1 MGAKKSRKKRGEF
14 KVLLLFFIVIIA
26 LSAACGFFYAAGKD
40 GETKDIKVETK
51 GKQTVQLSEEAK
63 SCHRTVDNFLLE
75 KRNSWQLKDSGP
87 QTKKEEIVSTGGEV
101 EWTQREVYVGVPVKT
116 ALYDAAAYLKT
127 RMDKAGYKLIEEKDA
142 KYHKIYKARM
152 LKFGIKVKEGEEKLR
167 YFPTDEV
174 YFFHNS
180 NLTGNDGIVK
190 GSAKTVKV
198 APVVKK
204 STTSDKKTGGSIKGK
219 YSGKMAVVIDDCG
232 YNNKALGEL
241 LNTDYPFTYAII
253 PYKQGSSEALNMI
266 KVAKKTAILHMAMEP
281 ENKAAMSEGANT
293 IMTDMS
299 SRKVK
304 RILEKA
310 LDSLPG
316 VEGMN
321 NHQGSKATADK
332 KTMEAVMKVMRK
344 RGLFFLDS
352 RTNSKSVAYQTAR
365 ENGVRAASNMLFL
378 DNTADPDA
386 IFAKIKEGMAMA
398 HKRGYVIVIC
408 HSRPATAKAWTKYG
422 KEVKAAG
429 VTLVPLKQLLR

>member
-1 MGAKKSRKKRGEF
+1 MGAKKRKRKRGEF
-14 KVLLLFFIVIIA
+14 KFLLLFLAVIIT

-40 GETKDIKVETK
+40 GETKDINAETQ
-51 GKQTVQLSEEAK
+51 GKQTVNLSEDAK
-63 SCHRTVDNFLLE
+63 TCHRTIDNFLLE

-87 QTKKEEIVSTGGEV
+87 QSKKEEIVSTGGEV

-116 ALYDAAAYLKT
+116 ALYDAADYLKT
-127 RMDKAGYKLIEEKDA
+127 RMDKAGYRLIEEKDA

-152 LKFGIKVKEGEEKLR
+152 LKFGIKVKEGEENIR

-190 GSAKTVKV
+190 GSAEKTAV
-198 APVVKK
+198 AAVVKK
-204 STTSDKKTGGSIKGK
+204 SVSKDKTTSSIKGK

-253 PYKQGSSEALNMI
+253 PYKQGSTEALNMI
-266 KVAKKTAILHMAMEP
+266 KVAKKTPILHMAMEP
-281 ENKAAMSEGANT
+281 NNKAAMSEGANT

-299 SRKVK
+299 SRKVR

-332 KTMEAVMKVMRK
+332 DTMEAVMKVMKK

-352 RTNSKSVAYQTAR
+352 RTNSKSVAYDVAKK
-365 ENGVRAASNMLFL
+365 NGVRTASNMLFL

-386 IFAKIKEGMAMA
+386 IFAEIKKGLAMA
-398 HKRGYVIVIC
+398 HKKGYVIVIC
-408 HSRPATAKAWTKYG
+408 HSRPATAKAWMKYG
-422 KEVKAAG
+422 KEVGASG
-429 VTLVPLKQLLR
+429 VKLVPLKQLLR